1 MSKLKALLLT
11 QGMHGMVS
19 QVEGLAKALNL
30 NYKHQEIKLKKF
42 WNFIPPFLTPISMSI
57 LESQFIFDS
66 KVIISCGRKSVIPS
80 LALKK
85 KYKEKIFTIHIQDP
99 KVSLDKFD
107 LIICPEHDNI
117 TGNNVIKTTG
127 AIHYLSEKEIS
138 KENNYLKIDKEN
150 KKIIAFIIGGPN
162 KYYTFSE
169 KEIDFLFNKIKSI
182 FTRDKYKLVVI
193 PSYRTPSDIIKKA
206 FNSFGHDHMVIKDVD
221 KKAYLSALSISD
233 YIVVTCDSTS
243 MISEAAITGKPIYVA
258 QMNSSKN
265 NLRFQKFFSQFKQLN
280 IIKDLTDKIDLW
292 SYSKLDEVNRI
303 SPLIN
308 EKIKKMEL
316 FKSLESRTKSFND
329 PFKHF
334 EINQP
339 LTKEA
344 IEEISNADIVDPKK
358 ENLNYDGTRALDGGD
373 GAFRSGI
380 KDGGKAKKIR
390 CYVTKENANQ
400 FPHLKNFI
408 EELRS
413 PKVYK

>member
-30 NYKHQEIKLKKF
+30 NYKHQEIKLKRF
-42 WNFIPPFLTPISMSI
+42 WNFIPPFLTPTSMSI
-57 LESQFIFDS
+57 LDSQFIFDS
-66 KVIISCGRKSVIPS
+66 KVVISCGRKSVIPS

-99 KVSLDKFD
+99 KVSIDKFD
-107 LIICPEHDNI
+107 LIICPEHDNL
-117 TGNNVIKTTG
+117 TGENVIKTTG

-138 KENNYLKIDKEN
+138 KESNYLKIDKEN

-162 KYYTFSE
+162 KYYKYSE
-169 KEIDFLFNKIKSI
+169 KDIDYLFNKIKSI

-206 FNSFGHDHMVIKDVD
+206 FNSFGHDHMVIKDID
-221 KKAYLSALSISD
+221 KKAYMSALSISD

-308 EKIKKMEL
+308 EKIKK
-316 FKSLESRTKSFND
+316 N
-329 PFKHF
+329 
-334 EINQP
+334 
-339 LTKEA
+339 
-344 IEEISNADIVDPKK
+344 
-358 ENLNYDGTRALDGGD
+358 
-373 GAFRSGI
+373 GI
-380 KDGGKAKKIR
+380 I
-390 CYVTKENANQ
+390 
-400 FPHLKNFI
+400 
-408 EELRS
+408 
-413 PKVYK
+413 

>member
-1 MSKLKALLLT
+1 MSKLQALLLT
-11 QGMHGMVS
+11 QGMHGMIS

-30 NYKHQEIKLKKF
+30 NYKHQQIKLKKIWEF
-42 WNFIPPFLTPISMSI
+42 VPPFLTPVSLGV
-57 LESQFIFDS
+57 LETKFIFDS

-85 KYKEKIFTIHIQDP
+85 KYREKIFTIHIQDP
-99 KVSLDKFD
+99 KVSLDKFE

-117 TGNNVIKTTG
+117 TGSNVIKTTG

-162 KYYTFSE
+162 KYYTYSE
-169 KEIDFLFNKIKSI
+169 KEIDFLFNKMKSI

-206 FNSFGHDHMVIKDVD
+206 FNSFGHDHMVVKDVD

-233 YIVVTCDSTS
+233 YIVVTCASTS

-258 QMNSSKN
+258 HMKPSKN
-265 NLRFQKFFSQFKQLN
+265 NSRFQKFFSQFKQLN

-308 EKIKKMEL
+308 EKIKK
-316 FKSLESRTKSFND
+316 N
-329 PFKHF
+329 
-334 EINQP
+334 
-339 LTKEA
+339 
-344 IEEISNADIVDPKK
+344 
-358 ENLNYDGTRALDGGD
+358 
-373 GAFRSGI
+373 GI
-380 KDGGKAKKIR
+380 I
-390 CYVTKENANQ
+390 
-400 FPHLKNFI
+400 
-408 EELRS
+408 
-413 PKVYK
+413 